1 MPRSLDV
8 SSSLKPFITDITII
22 IAATPIIIPITEKQE
37 KTDIYPS
44 VFFEKRNLLT
54 NKRS

>member
-1 MPRSLDV
+1 MPRSLMV
-8 SSSLKPFITDITII
+8 NSSLKPFITDITII
-22 IAATPIIIPITEKQE
+22 IAATPIIIPITENQE
-37 KTDIYPS
+37 KTEMYPS